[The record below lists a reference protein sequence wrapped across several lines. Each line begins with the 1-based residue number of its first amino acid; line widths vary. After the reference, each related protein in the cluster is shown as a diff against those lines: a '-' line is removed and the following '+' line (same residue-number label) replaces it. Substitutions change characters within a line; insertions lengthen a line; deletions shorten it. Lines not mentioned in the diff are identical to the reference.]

1 MKRTVLR
8 RLAVTACSGLLALSL
23 AAQVVDISRD
33 EIPNQSRLVE
43 LDLDRLGEPL
53 GEPLEGEALEEASR
67 AIGGKMRCPVC
78 QGMAISASP
87 SPMAVAMSE
96 QVRDLLGNGYTSEQ
110 VWSYFEGSYGEFVRL
125 EPKPEGLNWL
135 VWLVPPIA
143 LLGGALALVALQ
155 RSRAAAAT
163 PAAAAEEG
171 LDDFLQQVRD
181 ATRR

>member
-1 MKRTVLR
+1 MT
-8 RLAVTACSGLLALSL
+8 RLSGFAAVFAMICSAN
-23 AAQVVDISRD
+23 AFAQVSDVSRD
-33 EIPNQSRLVE
+33 EIPNSDRLVE
-43 LDLDRLGEPL
+43 LDVARLGAPEGQPL
-53 GEPLEGEALEEASR
+53 DGEALDRASD
-67 AIGGKMRCPVC
+67 AIASKMRCPVC

-96 QVRDLLGNGYTSEQ
+96 QVRELLSLGYSSEQ
-110 VWSYFEGSYGEFVRL
+110 VWGYFEGSYGEFVRL

-143 LLGGALALVALQ
+143 LVAGALGLLALQ
-155 RSRAAAAT
+155 RSRRAT
-163 PAAAAEEG
+163 EPTAEAPVDER